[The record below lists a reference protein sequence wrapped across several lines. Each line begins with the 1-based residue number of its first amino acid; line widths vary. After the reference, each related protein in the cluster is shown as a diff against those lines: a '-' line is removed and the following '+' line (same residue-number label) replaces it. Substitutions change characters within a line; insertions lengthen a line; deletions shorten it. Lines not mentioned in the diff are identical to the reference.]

1 MASTISAGTT
11 TTTSLVYTADTSG
24 VLQLQTNGT
33 TTAVTIDTA
42 QNVGVGVTP
51 SAWGS
56 GYTNLQLNGGS
67 VSSQSTSLLR
77 LFQNAYTNSSYNT
90 VFTNNGYA
98 SLYTL
103 SSGGHAWFTNSTN
116 NSSGAGAACTFTQA
130 MTLNNS
136 GNLFLGA
143 ITVSG
148 TSTATPVQVNL
159 GSSFANSAGA
169 SGLAKLQLY
178 TDSSGTNNVYGIG
191 VSNGQIEYYTGTT
204 GAHVWFKS
212 NNTTPLMQI
221 NSNGTYLFNTTSV
234 TSASLIAPA
243 FQIAANTFS
252 SGANAGYFWENR
264 TATATSNTNW
274 YGWYTTSGVIYVYNG
289 GGNAASI
296 NPSTGAY
303 TALSDINF
311 KKDIS
316 ASTLGLN
323 EILKLKPSFYRMKTD
338 AETDPLHLGFIA
350 QDVQSVIPQA
360 YVEIQNDETCATGQ
374 PSTFIGL
381 NDRAIIATLVSAIQE
396 LSAKVT
402 ALEAKVA

>member
-33 TTAVTIDTA
+33 TTAVTIDTN
-42 QNVGVGVTP
+42 QNMGLGVTP

-136 GNLFLGA
+136 GTF
-143 ITVSG
+143 
-148 TSTATPVQVNL
+148 
-159 GSSFANSAGA
+159 
-169 SGLAKLQLY
+169 
-178 TDSSGTNNVYGIG
+178 
-191 VSNGQIEYYTGTT
+191 
-204 GAHVWFKS
+204 
-212 NNTTPLMQI
+212 
-221 NSNGTYLFNTTSV
+221 LFNTTSV
-234 TSASLIAPA
+234 TSAGLLAPV
-243 FQIAANTFS
+243 FQIAANAFS
-252 SGANAGYFWENR
+252 SGAGAGYFWENR
-264 TATATSNTNW
+264 TTTATSNANW
-274 YGWYTTSGVIYVYNG
+274 YGWYTTSGVIYLYNG
-289 GGNAASI
+289 SGNAASI

>member
-130 MTLNNS
+130 MTLDNS
-136 GNLFLGA
+136 GYL
-143 ITVSG
+143 
-148 TSTATPVQVNL
+148 
-159 GSSFANSAGA
+159 
-169 SGLAKLQLY
+169 
-178 TDSSGTNNVYGIG
+178 NV
-191 VSNGQIEYYTGTT
+191 GTT
-204 GAHVWFKS
+204 GNTFHTLQVNGS
-212 NNTTPLMQI
+212 NNVAVQI
-221 NSNGTYLFNTTSV
+221 KNASATNGYCLDIV
-234 TSASLIAPA
+234 SASSAASGGTWSLIRGFA
-243 FQIAANTFS
+243 S
-252 SGANAGYFWENR
+252 SSSQVFAVIGNGNVQ
-264 TATATSNTNW
+264 NTNNS
-274 YGWYTTSGVIYVYNG
+274 YGAI
-289 GGNAASI
+289 
-296 NPSTGAY
+296 
-303 TALSDINF
+303 SDV
-311 KKDIS
+311 
-316 ASTLGLN
+316 
-323 EILKLKPSFYRMKTD
+323 KLKENIVDATPKLADLLKVQVRNYNLKSDPTHKQLGVVAQELETVFPSMIEETPDKD
-338 AETDPLHLGFIA
+338 AEGNNLGTTTK
-350 QDVQSVIPQA
+350 SVKYSVFVPMLIK
-360 YVEIQNDETCATGQ
+360 
-374 PSTFIGL
+374 
-381 NDRAIIATLVSAIQE
+381 AIQE

-402 ALEAKVA
+402 ALEAKVG

>member
-1 MASTISAGTT
+1 MSSIASGTT
-11 TTTSLVYTADTSG
+11 TTTGLVYTSDTSG
-24 VLQLQTNGT
+24 NLVLQTNGT
-33 TTAVTIDTA
+33 TTAVTIDTS
-42 QNVGVGVTP
+42 QNVGIGVTP
-51 SAWGS
+51 SSGGLSTYKLLEIGTNANGSLYSGSNQMLIGTNIAWS
-56 GYTNLQLNGGS
+56 GGTANYKASGLFPCLYNQQNG
-67 VSSQSTSLLR
+67 QH
-77 LFQNAYTNSSYNT
+77 QWSYAASGT
-90 VFTNNGYA
+90 AGGTITFTN
-98 SLYTL
+98 
-103 SSGGHAWFTNSTN
+103 
-116 NSSGAGAACTFTQA
+116 A

-136 GNLFLGA
+136 GTF
-143 ITVSG
+143 
-148 TSTATPVQVNL
+148 
-159 GSSFANSAGA
+159 
-169 SGLAKLQLY
+169 
-178 TDSSGTNNVYGIG
+178 
-191 VSNGQIEYYTGTT
+191 
-204 GAHVWFKS
+204 
-212 NNTTPLMQI
+212 
-221 NSNGTYLFNTTSV
+221 LFNTTSV
-234 TSASLIAPA
+234 TSAGLVTPV
-243 FQIAANTFS
+243 FQIAADAFS
-252 SGANAGYFWENR
+252 SGASAGYFWENR
-264 TATATSNTNW
+264 TTTATANANW
-274 YGWYTTSGVIYVYNG
+274 YGWYTTSGVIYLYNG
-289 GGNAASI
+289 SGNAASI